1 MADRSRELASH
12 YGEWYYAERVG
23 DQPYRRGNEAWHA
36 FFGGIADA
44 IVAQIQPRTVLDAG
58 CAIGFLVEALRAR
71 DVEAFGFDVSEYA
84 ISRVPEELR
93 PYCTVGSITDELDR
107 DYDLV
112 VCIEVLEHLP
122 AESAEAAVANLAR
135 HTNAVLFSSTP
146 DDFREPSHLN
156 VRPLEHWV
164 ALFAR
169 HGLFRDPDLDVDF
182 VAPHALVLRRAG
194 QTGPIVA
201 RQYERERARLVREVR
216 ALREEVIRLTGELD
230 RLRGPAP
237 AGRPRP
243 RRLLR
248 RLGRLGRLRARVAPA
263 GSRRHLIGRRVL
275 HAIPGGRRLTWSLR
289 PPSLNEQYAIRLE
302 AEALDGRRLDALRR
316 EAAALPSRPLFS
328 VVMPAHETDP
338 ELLAAAIASVR
349 AQAYDRW
356 ELCIADDA
364 SNSPATRETLAREA
378 ASDPRVRVRR
388 LEERQGIA
396 GASNAALELAR
407 GEFVALLDH
416 DDELKPHALLE
427 VAKLLNDRPD
437 LDYVYSDEDK
447 RDPQSALVDPFF
459 KPDWSPDL
467 ELSINY
473 VTHLSVYRRSLLE
486 RVGGFRS
493 GFDGSQDYDLVLRVT
508 EQTDRIAHVPQVLY
522 TWRMTAGSAAGEA
535 DAKPYAFEAAKRA
548 LGEAVERRALSAEVA
563 DGRVRGSY
571 RVRRHVPAGL
581 AIRVLEVAA
590 GDTPASVNAAAAD
603 AGGDVLVFV
612 QEGLQPADP
621 EWLDALTE
629 HAQREEVG
637 AAGGRIV
644 APDGTPE
651 HEGVV
656 LGLAGSARATHCRGY
671 FGLGEYTRNVSAV
684 GGGCLATR
692 REVFEELGGFDTSY
706 ARSFGDVDYCL
717 RARRAGYWIVYTPYA
732 VLRRAQE
739 TAPMNGADAQTFRRR
754 WIPRAL
760 PDPFYNPNFSLRRP
774 FELAGADD

>member
-1 MADRSRELASH
+1 MTDPSRKLASH

-23 DQPYRRGNEAWHA
+23 DEPYHRGNEAWHA

-44 IVAQIQPRTVLDAG
+44 IVAQLQPRTVLDAG
-58 CAIGFLVEALRAR
+58 CGIGFLVEALRAR
-71 DVEAFGFDVSEYA
+71 GVEAFGFDVSEYA
-84 ISRVPEELR
+84 ISCVPEELR
-93 PYCTVGSITDELDR
+93 PYCTVASITDELDR

-135 HTNAVLFSSTP
+135 HTDAVLFSSTP
-146 DDFREPSHLN
+146 DDFREPTHLN

-194 QTGPIVA
+194 QTAPIVA
-201 RQYERERARLVREVR
+201 RQYERERARLVREVH
-216 ALREEVIRLTGELD
+216 ALRDEVIRLTGELD
-230 RLRGPAP
+230 RLRGSA
-237 AGRPRP
+237 AVGGPRP
-243 RRLLR
+243 GRLLR
-248 RLGRLGRLRARVAPA
+248 RLRRLGRLRARVVPP
-263 GSRRHLIGRRVL
+263 GSRRLRFGRRVL

-302 AEALDGRRLDALRR
+302 AEALDGSRLEALRR
-316 EAAALPSRPLFS
+316 EAAALPFRPLFS
-328 VVMPAHETDP
+328 VVMPVHETDA
-338 ELLAAAIASVR
+338 ELLTAAIASVR
-349 AQAYDRW
+349 RQAYDRW

-364 SNSPATRETLAREA
+364 STSSATRETLEREA
-378 ASDPRVRVRR
+378 AADPRVCVRR

-407 GEFVALLDH
+407 GDFVAFLDH

-447 RDPQSALVDPFF
+447 RDPAGSLVDPFF

-473 VTHLSVYRRSLLE
+473 VTHLSVYRRSVLE
-486 RVGGFRS
+486 RVGGFRG

-508 EQTDRIAHVPQVLY
+508 EQTDRIGHVPHVLY
-522 TWRMTAGSAAGEA
+522 TWRMTPGSAAGEA

-548 LGEAVERRALSAEVA
+548 LGEAVERRAVAAEVA

-571 RVRRHVPAGL
+571 RVRRNVPAGL
-581 AIRVLEVAA
+581 ALRVLEIAA
-590 GDTPASVNAAAAD
+590 EDTPASINAAAAD
-603 AGGDVLVFV
+603 SGGDVLVFV
-612 QEGLQPADP
+612 EEGLEPADAD
-621 EWLDALTE
+621 WLDGLVE
-629 HAQREEVG
+629 HVQRQEVG
-637 AAGGRIV
+637 AAGGRIL
-644 APDGTPE
+644 APDGTME
-651 HEGVV
+651 HEGIV
-656 LGLAGSARATHCRGY
+656 LGLSGSAGATDCRGY

-692 REVFEELGGFDTSY
+692 RKVFEELGGFDTSY

-717 RARRAGYWIVYTPYA
+717 RARHAGYWIVYTPYA
-732 VLRRAQE
+732 VLHRTHER
-739 TAPMNGADAQTFRRR
+739 PPVNGADEQTFRRR
-754 WIPRAL
+754 WIPAAL
-760 PDPFYNPNFSLRRP
+760 PDPFYNPNFSLREA
-774 FELAGADD
+774 FELAGAES